1 AQAVDHQGRKIIPA
15 QDFVEANDV
24 KTVFGLAGGYPAGKM
39 FVTAIVFCRET
50 LEKTEAEL
58 FSPLLDAM
66 TANTASLAST
76 GAIFE

>member
-1 AQAVDHQGRKIIPA
+1 M
-15 QDFVEANDV
+15 
-24 KTVFGLAGGYPAGKM
+24 FGLAGGYPAGKM